1 MKQQKCEVKKL
12 VYELQLAN
20 LIVGKKAPKKVI
32 NLFEEEYIIDISF
45 NGFSSLEE
53 YKRYLDSV
61 YRKCMIQF
69 DKKFNIE
76 NNTDRMIVHLELA
89 SFEIKHAKKNYLN
102 ESKRLIKNIRI
113 DKSYKLSEKH
123 ETQVIDMLNEFFE
136 IKRRHANNL
145 IDYFKN
151 RIDLINR
158 FNKREAI
165 IERKSKRKKKNVNQL
180 VLFPENNARP
190 LVQWG
195 RSAAD
200 FMELLHALLSTNAIV
215 SLKGSLTR
223 KDLTEFLSW
232 LFNFKIMDP
241 EGTLKAA
248 KNRKKTKTP
257 FLNELVNAFN
267 ISADE
272 SLL

>member
-1 MKQQKCEVKKL
+1 M
-12 VYELQLAN
+12 
-20 LIVGKKAPKKVI
+20 
-32 NLFEEEYIIDISF
+32 II
-45 NGFSSLEE
+45 
-53 YKRYLDSV
+53 
-61 YRKCMIQF
+61 
-69 DKKFNIE
+69 
-76 NNTDRMIVHLELA
+76 HLELA

-123 ETQVIDMLNEFFE
+123 EIQVIDMLNEFFD

-145 IDYFKN
+145 IDYFNN

-158 FNKREAI
+158 FNKREMI
-165 IERKSKRKKKNVNQL
+165 IKGNSKGRKKNQNANQL
-180 VLFPENNARP
+180 VLFPESNARP
-190 LVQWG
+190 LVKWG

-200 FMELLHALLSTNAIV
+200 FMELVHALFCTNTIV
-215 SLKGSLTR
+215 PLKGPITR